1 MMEAGID
8 NEAEWAQEM
17 DKELRNFTSAIDRNE
32 NNLEEL
38 KSQEMECARLIE
50 EAQTLFESTGQQF
63 VDAKEACDMIED
75 LKDMLTEKSEII
87 DEVLTKKLKMEKE
100 LKNKVMIQLVA
111 HITDIFKEQ
120 KEHQ

>member
-17 DKELRNFTSAIDRNE
+17 DKELLNFTSAIDRNE

-38 KSQEMECARLIE
+38 KSQEMKSARLIE

>member
-8 NEAEWAQEM
+8 NEAEWEQEM

>member
-1 MMEAGID
+1 MEAGID

-38 KSQEMECARLIE
+38 KSQEMESARLIE

-111 HITDIFKEQ
+111 HINDIFKEQ

>member
-1 MMEAGID
+1 
-8 NEAEWAQEM
+8 
-17 DKELRNFTSAIDRNE
+17 
-32 NNLEEL
+32 
-38 KSQEMECARLIE
+38 
-50 EAQTLFESTGQQF
+50 
-63 VDAKEACDMIED
+63 MIED

-120 KEHQ
+120 KEHQKPYAYSQNFSDLLEKTVQDHT

>member
-38 KSQEMECARLIE
+38 KSQEMKSARLIE

>member
-38 KSQEMECARLIE
+38 KSQEMESARLIE

-111 HITDIFKEQ
+111 HINDIFKEQ